1 MYHARMLANA
11 SLVFVALLV
20 LCAVPHPASA
30 TNAASVAYLQQKRG
44 EPGVISMP
52 SGTLRAEF
60 LQLLAPVAIRNDVVM
75 TIQLARMQV
84 CAPMTVA

>member
-11 SLVFVALLV
+11 SLAFVALLV

-52 SGTLRAEF
+52 SGTLRAQKKKSAAASGDSE
-60 LQLLAPVAIRNDVVM
+60 
-75 TIQLARMQV
+75 
-84 CAPMTVA
+84 